1 VASRSP
7 DISERTIIDLS
18 GRLSTYYDLNGNAF
32 DMAVGGLPFIMAV
45 TDSTPYR
52 RQTAEFR
59 VQRVDQMRDP
69 GEHTLGGS
77 GYWTRSQS
85 SWHYGEGVLFAEP
98 MEGND
103 AEVRFRYRD
112 SYGIDVWTPGEI
124 SLLNKT
130 TLVQAFTGKS
140 KVDTGATTAGVPFL
154 VATDMAPVITTT
166 AAATAATSAT
176 TITVAST
183 TSIVVGYVASATGI
197 TSGTTVSAIG
207 TGSVTLSAA
216 TTGSVTSGASITFNP
231 VTAMYKI
238 TTAGTSTAFVNYS
251 AFDNKTILATTSDGT
266 YLYVATTDGIYD
278 VKLSDGTAHKA
289 YDYGALIAQH
299 ATLKYVKQRIIGAGQ
314 FTNGAYAAY
323 ELLFPSKG
331 SGASVEIKP
340 TMIASEG
347 TLIDGSTLM
356 PVDWEWTA
364 VTEGSNAIYLGG
376 YAGDHSK
383 IFKLA
388 VDNNGALG
396 TIVTAAVMPRG
407 EIILSLYTYLGT
419 YLMVGTNKGA
429 RVATLDQ
436 NGDMQY
442 GPLVFQNSNG
452 VYDFEGRDS
461 YIWAGNTNQINTNSG
476 TTRINLAQPI
486 TLSGNPNQA
495 SFSGVYARATDVFA
509 NGISGTVNAVRIF
522 GADNQVAFTVSGS
535 GVWLQHPTDLVESGQ
550 IRLGRVRYDTM
561 ENKAWKRIRIRTTDD
576 LADGDIEVFKI
587 GPTSDTVIT
596 TLYEG
601 NPTTADIDL
610 GDAYT
615 EAGPDASF
623 KLILTRNSTDAT
635 TGPVVVGVAV
645 KALPTPTRARIMQ
658 IPLFCFDKET
668 DKTGNMIGYEGYS
681 RERLNALETIEANGQ
696 TVVLQDF
703 NQGGEPTEVII
714 DQVTFTRSTP
724 SNRNYT
730 GFGGII
736 QLIVRT
742 VV

>member
-1 VASRSP
+1 MASRSP

-45 TDSTPYR
+45 TDSTPYK

-98 MEGND
+98 MEGSD

-112 SYGIDVWTPGEI
+112 SYGVDVWTPGEI

-130 TLVQAFTGKS
+130 TLVQAFTGKC
-140 KVDTGATTAGVPFL
+140 KIDTGADTSGVAFL
-154 VATDMAPVITTT
+154 VATDMSVR
-166 AAATAATSAT
+166 TSQT
-176 TITVAST
+176 
-183 TSIVVGYVASATGI
+183 
-197 TSGTTVSAIG
+197 
-207 TGSVTLSAA
+207 
-216 TTGSVTSGASITFNP
+216 
-231 VTAMYKI
+231 TAMYKI
-238 TTAGTSTAFVNYS
+238 TSSGTSTALVNYS
-251 AFDNKTILATTSDGT
+251 SISNETILGTSSDGT
-266 YLYVATTDGIYD
+266 YMYVATTAGIYD
-278 VKLSDGTAHKA
+278 VKLSDGTTHKHYA
-289 YDYGALIAQH
+289 YDGLTAEH
-299 ATLKYVKQRIIGAGQ
+299 VVLKYVKSRIVAAFG
-314 FTNGAYAAY
+314 FTNGTYSAY
-323 ELLFPSKG
+323 ELTFNSKG
-331 SGASVEIKP
+331 SGAAVDIKP
-340 TMIASEG
+340 AMNAASG
-347 TLIDGSTLM
+347 TLINGSTIM
-356 PVDWEWTA
+356 PALWNWSA
-364 VTEGSNAIYLGG
+364 VTEGTNAIYLGG
-376 YAGDHSK
+376 YAGEHSS
-383 IFKLA
+383 IFKLT
-388 VDNNGALG
+388 VDNTGALG
-396 TIVTAAVMPRG
+396 TIVTAATLPRG
-407 EIILSLYTYLGT
+407 EVVLSLYTYLGS

-442 GPLVFQNSNG
+442 GPLVFTNSNG

-461 YIWAGNTNQINTNSG
+461 YIWATNTNGINTNSG

-486 TLSGNPNQA
+486 TLSGNPAQA

-509 NGISGTVNAVRIF
+509 SGITGTVNAVRIL
-522 GADNQVAFTVSGS
+522 GNSNQVAFAVTGS
-535 GVWLQHPTDLVESGQ
+535 GVWLQHPTDLVETGQ
-550 IRLGRVRYDTM
+550 IRCSRIRYDTM

-587 GPTSDTVIT
+587 GPTTDTVIT

-601 NPTTADIDL
+601 NSTTADIDL

-623 KLILTRNSTDAT
+623 KLILSRNSTDAT
-635 TGPVVVGVAV
+635 TGPVVVGIAV
-645 KALPTPTRARIMQ
+645 KALPTPTRARVLQ
-658 IPLFCFDKET
+658 IPLFCYDRET

-696 TVVLQDF
+696 TVILQDF
-703 NQGGEPTEVII
+703 NQGGEPFEVII

-724 SNRNYT
+724 ANRNYT

-736 QLIVRT
+736 TLIART

>member
-1 VASRSP
+1 MASRSP

-18 GRLSTYYDLNGNAF
+18 GRLSTYYDLNANAF
-32 DMAVGGLPFIMAV
+32 DMAIGGLPFIMAV

-98 MEGND
+98 MEGSD

-112 SYGIDVWTPGEI
+112 SYGVDIWTPGEI

-140 KVDTGATTAGVPFL
+140 KIDTGADSSGVAFL
-154 VATDMAPVITTT
+154 IATDMSTY
-166 AAATAATSAT
+166 TSQT
-176 TITVAST
+176 
-183 TSIVVGYVASATGI
+183 
-197 TSGTTVSAIG
+197 
-207 TGSVTLSAA
+207 
-216 TTGSVTSGASITFNP
+216 
-231 VTAMYKI
+231 TAMYKI
-238 TTAGTSTAFVNYS
+238 TSSGTSTAFVNYS
-251 AFDNKTILATTSDGT
+251 AFNNETILATTSDGT
-266 YLYVATTDGIYD
+266 YLYVATTAGMYD

-289 YDYGALIAQH
+289 YDYGSLTAQH
-299 ATLKYVKQRIIGAGQ
+299 ATLKYVKQRIIAAGQ
-314 FTNGAYAAY
+314 FTNGTYAAY

-331 SGASVEIKP
+331 SGASVEIKSN
-340 TMIASEG
+340 MIAAEG
-347 TLIDGSTLM
+347 SFIDGSTKVA
-356 PVDWEWTA
+356 VDWEWTA
-364 VTEGSNAIYLGG
+364 ITEGSNAIYLGG

-383 IFKLA
+383 IFRLA
-388 VDNNGALG
+388 VDNTGALG

-419 YLMVGTNKGA
+419 YLMIGTNKGA
-429 RVATLDQ
+429 RIATLDQ

-442 GPLVFQNSNG
+442 GPIIFHNENG

-461 YIWAGNTNQINTNSG
+461 YIWAGNTNQVNTNSG

-486 TLSGNPNQA
+486 TLSGNPAQA

-509 NGISGTVNAVRIF
+509 NGVSGTVNAVRIF

-535 GVWLQHPTDLVESGQ
+535 GVWLQHPTELVEAGQ
-550 IRLGRVRYDTM
+550 IRCSRIRYDTM

-610 GDAYT
+610 GDAYQ

-635 TGPVVVGVAV
+635 TGPVVVGIAV

-696 TVVLQDF
+696 TVILQDF
-703 NQGGEPTEVII
+703 NQGGEPAEVII
-714 DQVTFTRSTP
+714 DQVTFTRSSP
-724 SNRNYT
+724 SSRNYT

>member
-1 VASRSP
+1 MASRSP

-18 GRLSTYYDLNGNAF
+18 GRLSTYYDLNANAF
-32 DMAVGGLPFIMAV
+32 DMAIGGLPFIMAV
-45 TDSTPYR
+45 TDNTPYR

-112 SYGIDVWTPGEI
+112 SYGINVWTPGEI

-130 TLVQAFTGKS
+130 TLVQAFAGKC
-140 KVDTGATTAGVPFL
+140 KIDTGASTAGVAFL
-154 VATDMAPVITTT
+154 IATDMSVR
-166 AAATAATSAT
+166 TSQT
-176 TITVAST
+176 
-183 TSIVVGYVASATGI
+183 
-197 TSGTTVSAIG
+197 
-207 TGSVTLSAA
+207 
-216 TTGSVTSGASITFNP
+216 
-231 VTAMYKI
+231 TAMYKI
-238 TTAGTSTAFVNYS
+238 TSSGTSTAFVNYS
-251 AFDNKTILATTSDGT
+251 AINNETILATTSDGT
-266 YLYVATTDGIYD
+266 YLYVATTAGIYD
-278 VKLSDGTAHKA
+278 VKLSDGTTHKS
-289 YDYGALIAQH
+289 YNYGALTAQH

-340 TMIASEG
+340 TMIAAEG
-347 TLIDGSTLM
+347 TLIDGSTKM

-364 VTEGSNAIYLGG
+364 ITEGTNAIYFGG
-376 YAGDHSK
+376 YAGEHSS
-383 IFKLA
+383 IFKLQ
-388 VDNNGALG
+388 VDNTGALG

-407 EIILSLYTYLGT
+407 EIILSLYSYLGT

-442 GPLVFQNSNG
+442 GPIIFHNENG

-486 TLSGNPNQA
+486 TLSGNPAQA

-522 GADNQVAFTVSGS
+522 GGSNQVAFAISGS
-535 GVWLQHPTDLVESGQ
+535 GIWLQHPTELVESGQ
-550 IRLGRVRYDTM
+550 IRCARIRYDTM

-610 GDAYT
+610 GDVYT

-635 TGPVVVGVAV
+635 TGPVVVGIAV
-645 KALPTPTRARIMQ
+645 KALPTPTRARVLQ
-658 IPLFCFDKET
+658 IPLFCYDKET
-668 DKTGNMIGYEGYS
+668 DKTGNMIGYEGYA

-696 TVVLQDF
+696 TVILQDF

-714 DQVTFTRSTP
+714 DQVTFTRSSP
-724 SNRNYT
+724 SSRNYT

-736 QLIVRT
+736 QLIART